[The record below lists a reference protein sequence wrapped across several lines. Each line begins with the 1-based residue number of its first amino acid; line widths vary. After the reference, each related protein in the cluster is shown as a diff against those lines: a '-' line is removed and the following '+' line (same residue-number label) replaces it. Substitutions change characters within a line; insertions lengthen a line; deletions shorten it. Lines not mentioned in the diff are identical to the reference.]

1 MWTLDVIKAEMK
13 AQRLADS
20 YGPNG
25 WRTVK
30 GIFCRCFDDD
40 DNVDDDDDN
49 YNDDYSYDSFNF
61 QVRISR
67 FCIRLYLKNI

>member
-1 MWTLDVIKAEMK
+1 MPEIRLDEVTIGKLRESALWALDTIKKEMK

-30 GIFCRCFDDD
+30 GILLIKGLIW
-40 DNVDDDDDN
+40 N
-49 YNDDYSYDSFNF
+49 
-61 QVRISR
+61 
-67 FCIRLYLKNI
+67 